1 MHKKIELVIIVKLM
15 EINSQEHIKAI
26 APDIA
31 KAYLFGKEQK
41 YDEAYQVLAPH
52 FEANEIPT
60 YFEEPCGWTIYRY
73 LKNNENKLAS
83 RDIRKAL
90 AFYLSFASCKPS
102 TLHSCIMI
110 QATNLEKKH
119 ENDFRFIEFC
129 LMWKLESLR
138 DDDFLSEKGI
148 TDNGKSIEFQSLAEK
163 VATRLYKE
171 LKSRHTEEFVNE
183 LFPFFLTIKEKCPNN
198 RFIGMY
204 IAQLY
209 YWQGNTERSIDEYKH
224 ILRTTPEWFIW
235 KHLGDICE
243 DTDVRISLYCKAMTM
258 MGKEE
263 YIGELRLGL
272 ANLLLDVNK
281 EQAAYEVEQYM
292 KTYKDN
298 GWKIHGDAY
307 LLQNKLLGIVPSAQA
322 KLFYRNNIEE
332 AEGFA
337 YSDIPVEELTYN
349 GIVTNHAGKEKAI
362 LVNKRKKI
370 SVRTTLTSLLRNASI
385 GDVFMVRVYENQNRK
400 IALTIH
406 PTGKRSNT
414 QTSKKLQ
421 DQQNGSN
428 ICTISGTVSFPTE
441 GDYCFIDHQY
451 YVPEKLTKANNL
463 KEGDSVKAKAKKMPD
478 GRWRVVSIIK

>member
-1 MHKKIELVIIVKLM
+1 MD
-15 EINSQEHIKAI
+15 INSQEHIKAI
-26 APDIA
+26 APNVA
-31 KAYLFGKEQK
+31 KAYQLGKEQK
-41 YDEAYQVLAPH
+41 YDEAYQVLVPH

-73 LKNNENKLAS
+73 LKNNENRLAS

-90 AFYLSFASCKPS
+90 AFYLNFASCKPS

-110 QATNLEKKH
+110 QAANLEKKH

-138 DDDFLSEKGI
+138 EEDFLSEKGT

-171 LKSRHTEEFVNE
+171 LKTRHTEDFVNE
-183 LFPFFLTIKEKCPNN
+183 LFPFFQTIKEKCPNN

-209 YWQGNTERSIDEYKH
+209 YWQGNTGRAIDEYKH

-243 DTDVRISLYCKAMTM
+243 DTEVRISLYCKAMTL
-258 MGKEE
+258 MGKGE

-272 ANLLLDVNK
+272 ANLLLDANK

-298 GWKIHGDAY
+298 GWKIPGDAY
-307 LLQNKLLGIVPSAQA
+307 LLQNKLLGITPSTHA
-322 KLFYRNNIEE
+322 KQFYRNNVDKAEE
-332 AEGFA
+332 FA
-337 YSDIPVEELTYN
+337 YFDIPVEELTYN
-349 GIVTNHAGKEKAI
+349 GIVTNHAGKEKAK

-370 SVRTTLTSLLRNASI
+370 SVRTALTPLLRKASV
-385 GDVFMVRVYENQNRK
+385 GDVFQVRLYESQNRK

-406 PTGKRSNT
+406 P
-414 QTSKKLQ
+414 Q
-421 DQQNGSN
+421 
-428 ICTISGTVSFPTE
+428 
-441 GDYCFIDHQY
+441 
-451 YVPEKLTKANNL
+451 
-463 KEGDSVKAKAKKMPD
+463 AKKMSD
-478 GRWRVVSIIK
+478 GR